1 MDVDES
7 QANLAARLEALE
19 AKIDK
24 FTRLDGEDM
33 QTALAARL
41 ETLEALE
48 ARVEGFL
55 QQGLTERIARL
66 EDALTLVSDIE
77 RYQPL
82 QRLLRT
88 GKLLEADEETVR
100 VILQEAGTPNREDLT
115 PDAIRLF
122 PCSVL
127 RIIDRLWTTYTGGRF
142 GFSVQLKLYQ
152 AVGGTLETAIVQDT
166 APLNRLGEQVGWR
179 QNGQWKTI
187 DQARHDLEDPI
198 GCYPVVWWSSPY
210 GAKMVNYFM
219 IRLLTCEL

>member
-19 AKIDK
+19 AKIDQ

-48 ARVEGFL
+48 ARVEDFL

-179 QNGQWKTI
+179 QNDQWKTI

-198 GCYPVVWWSSPY
+198 GCYPGVWWNSPY